1 MKGLVI
7 YFSHSGEN
15 YMSDGIRNIDKGNTE
30 IVALYIA
37 KITNSDLFKVETTYE
52 YPYNYRECCNK
63 ARIELE
69 HNERPELK
77 RYIKSI
83 KGYDTIYVGG
93 PVWYGTYPMSIFS
106 VLDKLDL
113 NGITIKPF
121 TTHEGSL
128 LGNTVSDL
136 KRYYPHSFIKEGLEV
151 RGSSATTSYKKIEK
165 WCNE

>member
-52 YPYNYRECCNK
+52 YPYNYKECCNK

-69 HNERPELK
+69 NNERPELK
-77 RYIKSI
+77 KYINSI
-83 KGYDTIYVGG
+83 KEYDTIYVGG

-136 KRYYPHSFIKEGLEV
+136 KKYYPHSFIKEGLEV

>member
-52 YPYNYRECCNK
+52 YPYNYKECCNK

-69 HNERPELK
+69 NNERPELK
-77 RYIKSI
+77 KYINSI
-83 KGYDTIYVGG
+83 KEYDTIYVGG

-136 KRYYPHSFIKEGLEV
+136 KKYYPHSFIKEGLEV
-151 RGSSATTSYKKIEK
+151 RGSSALNSFEKIEK